1 MPPIAEI
8 INYLVSAGG
17 AYAWFAAG
25 RLRKAG
31 IRKAEVDADNAWR
44 QFYKDLVSDMK
55 TEIGQLKHEVFM
67 LRATVEKYRQTCDN
81 CPTRNGS

>member
-1 MPPIAEI
+1 MPPLTEI
-8 INYLVSAGG
+8 ISYLVSVGG

-25 RLRKAG
+25 RMRKAG

-55 TEIGQLKHEVFM
+55 SEIGELKHEVFM
-67 LRATVEKYRQTCDN
+67 LRAIVERYKATCDN
-81 CPTRNGS
+81 CPIKNES